1 VSEILKAAG
10 EVRKLS
16 TMFKALAEIGP
27 ALEMIGSLEQAER
40 EAGARIS
47 AIKAQ
52 EAELHAAVDC
62 ARQRLDDVE
71 SIAADVKA
79 QAEAS
84 AKETRQQAHKDAAA
98 LVKLAEA
105 RATYQD
111 AIKLYDLC
119 GGQLAECKSLNR
131 EAHHLAYLSG
141 ALCVACGVLLWASWP
156 WSAPATKEAT
166 R

>member
-1 VSEILKAAG
+1 MSEILKAAG

-105 RATYQD
+105 RVADVLGKATVEANEAERRAKHATNLVEEAEARTAAAETKLAD
-111 AIKLYDLC
+111 IKAAIAKIA
-119 GGQLAECKSLNR
+119 GG
-131 EAHHLAYLSG
+131 
-141 ALCVACGVLLWASWP
+141 
-156 WSAPATKEAT
+156 
-166 R
+166 